1 MSTFAVMSGNSVINV
16 IIADNKEIAEEATNS
31 ICIEYD
37 EINPAHIGWQYDGE
51 KFITT
56 DIVLQGE

>member
-16 IIADNKEIAEEATNS
+16 IIADNKEIAEETTNA

-37 EINPAHIGWQYDGE
+37 ETNPSGIGWQYDGE
-51 KFITT
+51 KFIPPSYVT
-56 DIVLQGE
+56 E